1 MAILVKDR
9 VKETTTTTGTGTVT
23 LLGASAGFQSFSAIG
38 NGNVTY
44 YAIVGQSTTEWEV
57 GIGTYTSS
65 GTTLSRDT
73 ILASSNSGSAVNFS
87 AGTKDVFV
95 TYPASAGQLPY
106 TFNNQTSAY
115 TVVASD
121 LGKVINCT
129 TGTFTVSLTSAATLG
144 SGFNCW
150 VWNSGAGTIT
160 IDPASSETIDGSA
173 TVSLTANQTTQIV
186 SNGSN
191 WYTIGKSTTIPT
203 ALLGITD
210 SASPYTTAL
219 GYQAADSVT
228 TGIRNTALGYN
239 AATAITSGSQNTAI
253 GYQSLSSNIQGNA
266 AVAVGEGAM
275 QFAVGDS
282 GVSYNIDSVA
292 VGNYALYLQT
302 SGYKNTAIGHNA
314 LPGIQTGIRNVG
326 VGDYAGNLVTTAIS
340 NSVFVGSN
348 SGIFNASGSNNIVI
362 GYTAAQSSSSVSNEI
377 TLGNASITS
386 FRIPGLSLTWTS
398 SGLPVANGGT
408 GQTTY
413 TDGQL
418 LIGNTAGGLT
428 KSTLTAGSNITITNG
443 NGAITIAAA
452 GGGGGAATILESKQT
467 ISSNYTLTAG
477 YNGISVGPVTISSG
491 VSVTIPS
498 GAKWLVVNSSP
509 GATPVSGGG
518 GIMPAMIWG

>member
-173 TVSLTANQTTQIV
+173 TVSLAANQTTQIV

-203 ALLGITD
+203 ALLGITN

-219 GYQAADSVT
+219 GYQALAANTVGQGGVAVGYQALDVATGANLSGSNYYITSVAIGSSALGGQT
-228 TGIRNTALGYN
+228 TGYDN
-239 AATAITSGSQNTAI
+239 
-253 GYQSLSSNIQGNA
+253 
-266 AVAVGEGAM
+266 VAVGETAL
-275 QFAVGDS
+275 F
-282 GVSYNIDSVA
+282 NITTEANNVA
-292 VGNYALYLQT
+292 VGAYA
-302 SGYKNTAIGHNA
+302 NTLGTN
-314 LPGIQTGIRNVG
+314 
-326 VGDYAGNLVTTAIS
+326 S
-340 NSVFVGSN
+340 NSVFIGRG
-348 SGIFNASGSNNIVI
+348 SGILFGSGSNNIVI
-362 GYTAAQSSSSVSNEI
+362 GYTAAQSSNSAANEI

-386 FRIPGLSLTWTS
+386 FRIPGISLTWTS

-413 TDGQL
+413 TNGQL

-452 GGGGGAATILESKQT
+452 GGGGGGMSA
-467 ISSNYTLTAG
+467 ISA
-477 YNGISVGPVTISSG
+477 
-491 VSVTIPS
+491 
-498 GAKWLVVNSSP
+498 
-509 GATPVSGGG
+509 
-518 GIMPAMIWG
+518 AMIWG

>member
-44 YAIVGQSTTEWEV
+44 YAIVGQSTSEWEV

-106 TFNNQTSAY
+106 TFNNRTAAY

-121 LGKVINCT
+121 LGKVVNCT

-173 TVSLTANQTTQIV
+173 TVSLAANQTTQII
-186 SNGSN
+186 SNGTN
-191 WYTIGKSTTIPT
+191 WYTVGKAVSIPT
-203 ALLGITD
+203 ALSGITN

-219 GYQAADSVT
+219 GYQAGTSVTGVNNTFVGYQAGTATTSGTDNVAVGYQALDANISSGYGVAIGTNALGAAIGDAGYIDSVGIGWAALLNQT
-228 TGIRNTALGYN
+228 TGTNNIGIGTSAVTSITTGTNT
-239 AATAITSGSQNTAI
+239 TAIGAFAGGNSTGSQNVFI
-253 GYQSLSSNIQGNA
+253 GGSSGGFQSSN
-266 AVAVGEGAM
+266 
-275 QFAVGDS
+275 
-282 GVSYNIDSVA
+282 
-292 VGNYALYLQT
+292 
-302 SGYKNTAIGHNA
+302 
-314 LPGIQTGIRNVG
+314 
-326 VGDYAGNLVTTAIS
+326 
-340 NSVFVGSN
+340 
-348 SGIFNASGSNNIVI
+348 SGSNNIVI
-362 GYTAAQSSSSVSNEI
+362 GYTATKTSGTTSNEI
-377 TLGNASITS
+377 TLGNASITT
-386 FRIPGLSLTWTS
+386 FRIPGLSTSWTS
-398 SGLPVANGGT
+398 STIPVVIPISDEGTQITARASSINFTGAGVTASAVGGAVT
-408 GQTTY
+408 VNVT
-413 TDGQL
+413 
-418 LIGNTAGGLT
+418 
-428 KSTLTAGSNITITNG
+428 
-443 NGAITIAAA
+443 
-452 GGGGGAATILESKQT
+452 GGGGGAATILESAQT
-467 ISSNYTLTAG
+467 IASNYTLSAG

-491 VSVTIPS
+491 VAVTIPS

>member
-23 LLGASAGFQSFSAIG
+23 LLGAAAGFQSFSAIG

-44 YAIVGQSTTEWEV
+44 YAIVGQSTAEWEV

-106 TFNNQTSAY
+106 TFNNQTSTY
-115 TVVASD
+115 TVVVSD
-121 LGKVINCT
+121 LGKVVNCT
-129 TGTFTVSLTSAATLG
+129 TGTFTVNLTSAATLG
-144 SGFNCW
+144 AGFNCW

-173 TVSLTANQTTQIV
+173 TVSLAANQTTQIV

-191 WYTIGKSTTIPT
+191 WYTIGKSVTIPT

-228 TGIRNTALGYN
+228 TGIRNTALGYT

-253 GYQSLSSNIQGNA
+253 GYASLSTNVLGNA

-282 GVSYNIDSVA
+282 GVSYNIDTVA
-292 VGNYALYLQT
+292 VGSYALYLQT
-302 SGYKNTAIGHNA
+302 SGYKNTAVGHNA

-348 SGIFNASGSNNIVI
+348 SGIFAATGSNNIVI
-362 GYTAAQSSSSVSNEI
+362 GYTAAQSSTSVSNEI
-377 TLGNASITS
+377 TLGNASITT
-386 FRIPGLSLTWTS
+386 FRIPGLSTSWTS
-398 SGLPVANGGT
+398 S
-408 GQTTY
+408 
-413 TDGQL
+413 
-418 LIGNTAGGLT
+418 
-428 KSTLTAGSNITITNG
+428 
-443 NGAITIAAA
+443 
-452 GGGGGAATILESKQT
+452 
-467 ISSNYTLTAG
+467 
-477 YNGISVGPVTISSG
+477 
-491 VSVTIPS
+491 TIPVVIPIS
-498 GAKWLVVNSSP
+498 DEGTQITARASSINFTGAGVTASAVGDAVTVN
-509 GATPVSGGG
+509 VSGGG
-518 GIMPAMIWG
+518 GGSPNLDGGAPDSSYLAVDPIDGGTP